1 MVPSMQKSTQ
11 SPLSSPAMSRSAVQP
26 TKPSVLAPAAPSGGA
41 PGSLLPAYVIA
52 TSSDVNYEQD
62 RENLR
67 KIGLVMS
74 CRLTS
79 AGAVLDF
86 IRHNSIQTIILDS
99 SVSGCP
105 LHELIFQIR
114 KYLRGTPLNMIVISD
129 VSDEGFVID
138 AITAG
143 CTGFIIRPYTLETL
157 LRHAKVKPEADA
169 IQVSEE
175 LLSQGQESLA
185 KGDYDAAIQEFEEIV
200 AGNTNDENDE
210 ARKYF
215 DMGMQYLLDRKF
227 GKAIVAFNNALR
239 LNNLFIKAY
248 EGLAEAYRGRE
259 DMKNYQ
265 IYLQKAA
272 DEYAR
277 LDQFAEVKRIFA
289 KITKYD
295 IHAPNAYNTLGIEL
309 RHKRMYVEAVHA
321 YINALKLSPKDEN
334 IYYNLAK
341 AQMFA
346 KRFDDALLS
355 IRKCLQLNKDH
366 SEAQDLYR
374 LFTKVEW
381 NDDKNAPVAA
391 DNKTLDKIAND

>member
-1 MVPSMQKSTQ
+1 
-11 SPLSSPAMSRSAVQP
+11 MSRSAVQP